1 MQQHRCRARGGLCRS
16 ASEGDELFAT
26 GRNKLATGIA
36 AAVLFAAGV
45 AQAAAPVLRV
55 ERVDASAYP
64 MIRAYVT
71 LVGSSGTPI
80 TGLSK
85 ENFKVVELKKNE
97 VSPAVVHDLDASG
110 YGASVAVVMQAS
122 GTMSPVMDE
131 MKKAVSGYFSSLGDA
146 DQVAFVIYSNTV
158 EVLAPM
164 GDKSAAASAASKVD
178 NPGYQRLMYD
188 GVATALGLFMGDK
201 LPKAR
206 AIIVVGDGG
215 DSGSSADL
223 SRLVSESKKKNIPLF
238 AIGHSEV
245 GGVDLDQLK
254 ALVVGSLGGD
264 FGYADAPGPE
274 DFNKGFVRIKDL
286 IGKQYVVE
294 WKAKSIKADKKT
306 YPLEIS
312 VEIGDTKLRASGEV
326 ETPFIKNYTTLIV
339 LLVSVLLLAGI
350 GVLVYIK
357 TRPQPV
363 PVVLCPVCRQEQ
375 MQDWDVCL
383 FCMRVAKATL
393 KGTKGPAAG
402 KTFPLVGKNVKIGKG
417 PENMIKIPDPTVST
431 NHCGIQIN
439 GTHFEVVDLGSS
451 NGTFVNGKKVDRRA
465 LRNGDILT
473 FGQTEMLFASTA
485 TEAEGGDY
493 GEGY

>member
-1 MQQHRCRARGGLCRS
+1 M
-16 ASEGDELFAT
+16 FAT
-26 GRNKLATGIA
+26 GRKNLTRGIVA
-36 AAVLFAAGV
+36 SAVILAAGV
-45 AQAAAPVLRV
+45 AQASSPVLRV
-55 ERVDASAYP
+55 ERVDASEYP
-64 MIRAYVT
+64 MMRAYVT

-85 ENFKVVELKKNE
+85 DNFKVVEQKKNE
-97 VSPAVVHDLDASG
+97 VSPVEVRDLDASG
-110 YGASVAVVMQAS
+110 YGASIAVVMQAS

-131 MKKAVSGYFSSLGDA
+131 MKKAVAGYFSSLGDA
-146 DQVAFVIYSNTV
+146 DKAAFVTYSNTV

-164 GDKSAAASAASKVD
+164 GDKSSAASAASKVD

-188 GVATALGLFMGDK
+188 GVATALGLFIGDT

-223 SRLVSESKKKNIPLF
+223 SRLVAESKKKNIPVF

-245 GGVDLDQLK
+245 GGIDLDQLK
-254 ALVVGSLGGD
+254 AIVTGSLGSD
-264 FGYADAPGPE
+264 FGYADAPGAE

-306 YPLEIS
+306 YPLEIA
-312 VEIGDTKLRASGEV
+312 VEIGDTKLRASGQV
-326 ETPFIKNYTTLIV
+326 ETPFIKSYTTLII
-339 LLVSVLLLAGI
+339 LLVSILLLAGI
-350 GVLVYIK
+350 GVLVYFK
-357 TRPQPV
+357 TRPKPV

-402 KTFPLVGKNVKIGKG
+402 KTFPLVGKTVKIGKG
-417 PENMIKIPDPTVST
+417 PENMISIPDPTVST
-431 NHCGIQIN
+431 NHCGIQID
-439 GTHFEVVDLGSS
+439 GAHFEIVDLGSS
-451 NGTFVNGKKVDRRA
+451 NGTFVNGKKVERRS
-465 LRNGDILT
+465 LRNGDVLT
-473 FGQTEMLFASTA
+473 FGQTEMRFASTA
-485 TEAEGGDY
+485 TESDDGDY